1 MASLLIFADVCNHA
15 HYTPYNHT
23 YFADL
28 IFTDSRL
35 STKTAKIGP
44 HENFPLYSLLHKF
57 TLSHTHTVTQ
67 SLQFML
73 EVEDDEDWL
82 VSDTAEEE
90 DDNTR

>member
-1 MASLLIFADVCNHA
+1 MYSDRATYMYYKQKLLVHFFTNF
-15 HYTPYNHT
+15 TPKL
-23 YFADL
+23 AL
-28 IFTDSRL
+28 
-35 STKTAKIGP
+35 
-44 HENFPLYSLLHKF
+44 
-57 TLSHTHTVTQ
+57 TLTVTQ